1 MKDKNGYTLGEVL
14 AVITI
19 LSLVIVL
26 TVSVAVRLL
35 DQTKRK
41 VNEYDEKILLD
52 AAITYGEDL
61 DKNGKSYFLIDDMS
75 LESGSVIHAN
85 AEVNGYALKSIINEK
100 KELPVK
106 TSKLRELGYIDKKLD
121 YNCTIDM
128 VFETSIQDGYIVID
142 KISAKLEDD
151 CK

>member
-1 MKDKNGYTLGEVL
+1 
-14 AVITI
+14 
-19 LSLVIVL
+19 
-26 TVSVAVRLL
+26 
-35 DQTKRK
+35 
-41 VNEYDEKILLD
+41 
-52 AAITYGEDL
+52 
-61 DKNGKSYFLIDDMS
+61 MS

-85 AEVNGYALKSIINEK
+85 AEVNGYTLKSIINEK

-106 TSKLRELGYIDKKLD
+106 TSKLRELGYIDKKID

-142 KISAKLEDD
+142 KISAKLKDD